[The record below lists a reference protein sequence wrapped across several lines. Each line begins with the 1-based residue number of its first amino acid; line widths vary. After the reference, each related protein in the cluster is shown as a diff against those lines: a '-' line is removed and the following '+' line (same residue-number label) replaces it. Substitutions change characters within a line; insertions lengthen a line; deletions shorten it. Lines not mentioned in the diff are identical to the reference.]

1 MFNDEAPNVTRK
13 NVMDASIEW
22 NPDVRCDDPSDVSQ
36 EDSSKLWAIDKP
48 NIPHAPLGCERLI
61 NIKIRS

>member
-1 MFNDEAPNVTRK
+1 
-13 NVMDASIEW
+13 MDASISSSEW